1 MELFSASLVLSGL
14 AAVTAGTAALARLR
28 RKHSQKVTDLQT
40 LTENKKAEVDI
51 VCVHGFGGD
60 STEAWITQSGTKRV
74 NWLKT
79 LLPQDI
85 PEARVLT
92 YGYTSDLRRSKYF
105 QETLYL
111 QSSALLHRL
120 VSLRPD
126 SIRRRPIIFLAH
138 GVGGLIV
145 KNALIESSATVVEG
159 DVGLKAVQLSTVG
172 VLYFGTPHRPTQ
184 WTWDTVLARTVSMSL
199 DPSETSSKSLEQALA
214 AQRDSLSFL
223 FDRYKSIEAHIKN
236 YTFSEGLPTEK
247 GLDGESK
254 MTKPYFV
261 VPKQFEVSPSAGE
274 WWIKQTLKRNYA
286 DLVKF
291 GDREEPDYQV
301 VIKSIRSC
309 FEGFEKAQQR
319 YDKFLKDMGNV
330 LMT

>member
-1 MELFSASLVLSGL
+1 M
-14 AAVTAGTAALARLR
+14 
-28 RKHSQKVTDLQT
+28 
-40 LTENKKAEVDI
+40 
-51 VCVHGFGGD
+51 
-60 STEAWITQSGTKRV
+60 TQSGTKKV

-111 QSSALLHRL
+111 QSSALLDQL
-120 VSLRPD
+120 ALLRPD
-126 SIRRRPIIFLAH
+126 SLRRRPIIFIAH

-145 KNALIESSATVVEG
+145 KNALIESSATVVEE

-184 WTWDTVLARTVSMSL
+184 WTWDTVLARIVSMSL
-199 DPSETSSKSLEQALA
+199 DPSETSSESLEQALA

-261 VPKQFEVSPSAGE
+261 LASSYGGVDFSL
-274 WWIKQTLKRNYA
+274 TL
-286 DLVKF
+286 
-291 GDREEPDYQV
+291 
-301 VIKSIRSC
+301 SRSS
-309 FEGFEKAQQR
+309 R
-319 YDKFLKDMGNV
+319 SNLKCRLLQANGG
-330 LMT
+330 